1 MEGRPEPPA
10 WLVRQ
15 PGLTALAL
23 LGSLLALLVLLPYLQ
38 FVLFGVVL
46 AYILF
51 PIQQR
56 AERYVRPT
64 VAALALVVASLLVV
78 LLPLIYLLAIAVQQ
92 SLRVRSAIE
101 SGRLD
106 VASIEELLGAAGY
119 SVDLVA
125 LYRSNQERIASAL
138 QEITSAA
145 VNLAGSLPGLFIG
158 LSVTLFVLFAL
169 LRDGERLVGWIQWVV
184 PVDEAVLEELREG
197 LDQLM

>member
-15 PGLTALAL
+15 PGLAVLAL

>member
-64 VAALALVVASLLVV
+64 VAALALVVAPLLVV

>member
-145 VNLAGSLPGLFIG
+145 VNLASSLPGLFIG

-184 PVDEAVLEELREG
+184 PVNEAVLEELREG